1 MEQFISVGG
10 SLLILAAFVGNLF
23 GKVRTN
29 GLPYMLLNVVGSAIL
44 STIAVLEEQW
54 GFLLLEGV
62 WTIVSVY
69 GLVRLMRGGG
79 AEAGPG
85 TVGVGH

>member
-1 MEQFISVGG
+1 MEQVISVGG

-29 GLPYMLLNVVGSAIL
+29 GLPYIVLNVVGSAIL

-69 GLVRLMRGGG
+69 GLVRLVRAGGDEAKPSG
-79 AEAGPG
+79 AGL
-85 TVGVGH
+85 